1 MKWVKELEKR
11 NQRKES
17 VLVCRRRKESS
28 AGRQKGERREKEGR
42 KKGERRRGDQLRS
55 YVIKKMKV
63 VKRERTETGN
73 IGDGRRVKQEEKNG
87 KESKQVDNKMNK
99 SGR

>member
-1 MKWVKELEKR
+1 
-11 NQRKES
+11 
-17 VLVCRRRKESS
+17 
-28 AGRQKGERREKEGR
+28 
-42 KKGERRRGDQLRS
+42 
-55 YVIKKMKV
+55 MKV